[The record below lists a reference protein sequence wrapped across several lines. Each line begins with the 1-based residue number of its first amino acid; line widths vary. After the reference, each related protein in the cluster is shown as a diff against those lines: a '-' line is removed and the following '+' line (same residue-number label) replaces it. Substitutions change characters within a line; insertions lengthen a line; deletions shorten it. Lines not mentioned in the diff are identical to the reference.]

1 MQMLRSVLHL
11 REAADHRVHLPPG
24 TKKRRIVLIV
34 VSWNQSVFQR
44 LMLLDYQIGLDLA
57 SGVVLVDVGYWA
69 EWCSGRWI

>member
-11 REAADHRVHLPPG
+11 REASDHCVHLPPD

-44 LMLLDYQIGLDLA
+44 LILLEYQIGLDLA
-57 SGVVLVDVGYWA
+57 SGMVLVDVDEWA
-69 EWCSGRWI
+69 KCWSGR